1 MMDQCAVIK
10 GDVDYFV
17 DRNICRLSYA
27 EFIKEAWKIIE
38 PSTRMVLNWHILKIA
53 NKLQEVVERME
64 DGEEAINLVINVPP
78 GTTKSTLVTK
88 MLPAWLWTRSPSMKV
103 IIATYES
110 TLATNH
116 ALKSRD
122 IMNSEWYRKCWGDVY
137 KLKIDKN
144 VKTEYENSRS
154 GTVITTSVGGTI
166 IGKHGDIIIID
177 DPNNPNISVSRKELD
192 AVNQW
197 HDLVLSTRMT
207 NKKTSVK
214 IIVMQRIGQGDLSEY
229 VLNKQDEK
237 WEHIC
242 LPAEEDAN
250 ISPPQWRE
258 YYRDGLLDP
267 VRLDREALRRMLSS
281 LGSSGYAGQM
291 QQRPTPP
298 EGNII
303 KGEWLQTET
312 IGNFNSMRSGHPV
325 IFFLDTAYTE
335 KTSNDPSGI
344 IATCKLGQI
353 LYIINA
359 KKVRMGFP
367 ELVRFVQ
374 EFTKQNGYSDQSTI
388 RIEPKANGISLIQQ
402 LRASTHLNVT
412 QTPSPTESK
421 EIRLNSIA
429 PMLECGRVKLVEG
442 SWNRDFI
449 DEVTGFP
456 VMKHD
461 EYVDLLCY
469 ATNYHIKNHTVNMKQ
484 IASYLP

>member
-1 MMDQCAVIK
+1 
-10 GDVDYFV
+10 
-17 DRNICRLSYA
+17 
-27 EFIKEAWKIIE
+27 
-38 PSTRMVLNWHILKIA
+38 
-53 NKLQEVVERME
+53 
-64 DGEEAINLVINVPP
+64 
-78 GTTKSTLVTK
+78 
-88 MLPAWLWTRSPSMKV
+88 MKV

-122 IMNSEWYRKCWGDVY
+122 IMNSEWYRRCWGDLY

-177 DPNNPNISVSRKELD
+177 DPNNPNAFVTRRELESVNS
-192 AVNQW
+192 W

-229 VLNKQDEK
+229 VLSKEDEK

-250 ISPPQWRE
+250 ISPPDWSK
-258 YYRDGLLDP
+258 YYKDGLLDP
-267 VRLDREALRRMLSS
+267 VRLDREALKRMQSS
-281 LGSSGYAGQM
+281 LGFAGYAGQM
-291 QQRPTPP
+291 QQRPTSP

-303 KGEWLQTET
+303 HGEWFATET
-312 IGNFNSMRSGHPV
+312 IGNFNSMHQREPV

-335 KTSNDPSGI
+335 KTVNDPTGI
-344 IATCKLGQI
+344 IATCQI
-353 LYIINA
+353 GHTLYILGA
-359 KKVRMGFP
+359 RKVRMGFP
-367 ELVRFVQ
+367 ELIEFIPPYVRAH
-374 EFTKQNGYSDQSTI
+374 GYTPESTI
-388 RIEPKANGISLIQQ
+388 RVEPKANGISVIQQ
-402 LRASTHLNVT
+402 LRRETHLNVT
-412 QTPSPTESK
+412 QTPSPKDSK
-421 EIRLNSIA
+421 ETRMNAAS
-429 PMLECGRVKLVEG
+429 PSVECGRVKLIEG
-442 SWNRDFI
+442 TWNRDFI

-456 VMKHD
+456 NMKHD

-469 ATNYHIKNHTVNMKQ
+469 AIDYHLRTDVKNLKSIV
-484 IASYLP
+484 SYLH